1 MGFHEQAVFPSKIA
15 VGSTFGPGFN
25 TAVVEVRGGA
35 ETRTGYYETPRHLG
49 DISRGIDTWDDLMLI
64 KQFYIAR
71 LGAAYGFRF
80 PDPGDYT
87 SAANGYDVPTPTDQ
101 LIGDTNGALTSFQL
115 RKQYQ
120 DGGVIRNRSI
130 QKPIE
135 TSVRVALDN
144 VEVLTGWSVDDTT
157 GVILFTS
164 PPAGGQTLKAGF
176 EFHVPCRFDDDSDK
190 GLLTSFNEFRN
201 GNLQPIGIIEL
212 IDERPTDDEAY
223 RGGSKTFTMTTDVAV
238 TPATGLLIRAAP
250 DQDNLRVVLPITQ
263 YLESGG
269 PYFYIQNNQ
278 ATYNLIVATAAL
290 DTVATLAPTEVYQL
304 LISDQ
309 AGVKTW
315 FALGPI

>member
-87 SAANGYDVPTPTDQ
+87 SAANGYDAPTPTDQ

-164 PPAGGQTLKAGF
+164 PPAGGQTVKAGVQ
-176 EFHVPCRFDDDSDK
+176 ERQPPAHRDHRTDRRAPHRRRGVQGRVKDLHHDDRCSRHASD
-190 GLLTSFNEFRN
+190 G
-201 GNLQPIGIIEL
+201 PP
-212 IDERPTDDEAY
+212 DP
-223 RGGSKTFTMTTDVAV
+223 GSA
-238 TPATGLLIRAAP
+238 
-250 DQDNLRVVLPITQ
+250 
-263 YLESGG
+263 
-269 PYFYIQNNQ
+269 
-278 ATYNLIVATAAL
+278 
-290 DTVATLAPTEVYQL
+290 
-304 LISDQ
+304 
-309 AGVKTW
+309 
-315 FALGPI
+315 